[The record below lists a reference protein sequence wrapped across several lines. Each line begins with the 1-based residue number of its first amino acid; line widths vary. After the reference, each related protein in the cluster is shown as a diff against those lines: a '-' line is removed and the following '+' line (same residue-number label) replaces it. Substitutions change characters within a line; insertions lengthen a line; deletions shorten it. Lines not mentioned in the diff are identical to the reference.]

1 MDEQNT
7 EIRINLETLYELL
20 RIEKTKSEIQI
31 LPKSFYEDIIEY
43 LETKKRDFPK
53 TNVETLT
60 SVANK
65 DYYIRQLNNLRSII
79 KQLFE
84 KREKKI
90 IELALTNTRTKSN
103 IINNILPQEKELYT
117 TISGIISKF
126 NKEILENIM
135 NLKQPPEKISF
146 IKQEADKN
154 ESAKKSISVRFTS
167 SLPKFLATNNN
178 NKIITYGPFKEDDI
192 GSLPEDIA
200 NSLIKKKRAEKLK
213 L

>member
-178 NKIITYGPFKEDDI
+178 NKIIT
-192 GSLPEDIA
+192 
-200 NSLIKKKRAEKLK
+200 
-213 L
+213 